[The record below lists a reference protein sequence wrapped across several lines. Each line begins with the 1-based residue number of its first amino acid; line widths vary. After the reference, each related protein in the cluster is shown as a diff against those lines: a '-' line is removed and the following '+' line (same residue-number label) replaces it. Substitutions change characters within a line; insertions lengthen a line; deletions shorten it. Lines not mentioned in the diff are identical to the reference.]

1 MRALTG
7 TVARAPKPT
16 PVPARPTHVLNAHGQ
31 LWQLCGRGIYIWT
44 VFRCYWASLYTRT
57 GHFESQEPAILDL
70 EYLRTLSSE
79 QTVTISV
86 DEIRRLR
93 PDHAE
98 SSDRWR
104 AALKQ
109 IIPDVTAGERLIGY
123 FDPANGVSFYSAA
136 HVLGHIGDKDF
147 ASAFLAIWLD
157 PATRAPDLR
166 TALLGQS
173 AVPALAR
180 DIP

>member
-1 MRALTG
+1 MTALARTA
-7 TVARAPKPT
+7 ARASKPT
-16 PVPARPTHVLNAHGQ
+16 PAPALPTCVLNAHGQ
-31 LWQLCGRGIYIWT
+31 LWQLCGRGIYVWT

-57 GHFESQEPAILDL
+57 GHFDSQEPAILDL
-70 EYLRTLSSE
+70 EYLRTLSRE

-93 PDHAE
+93 PESAE
-98 SSDRWR
+98 STDQWR
-104 AALKQ
+104 ASLKQ

-123 FDPANGVSFYSAA
+123 FDPATGVSFYSAEHA
-136 HVLGHIGDKDF
+136 LGDIVDKDF

-166 TALLGQS
+166 AALLGHS

-180 DIP
+180 EVR